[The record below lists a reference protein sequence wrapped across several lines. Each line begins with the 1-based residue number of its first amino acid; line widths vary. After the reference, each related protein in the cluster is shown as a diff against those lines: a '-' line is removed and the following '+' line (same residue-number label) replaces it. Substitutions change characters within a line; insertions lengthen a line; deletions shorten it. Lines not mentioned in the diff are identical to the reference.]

1 MTGNALAHGAAT
13 IVNAIA
19 LGKGSAFGVDLW
31 TKAEVKLTDEPMII
45 LGEVTS
51 DPVESTV
58 LIEKT
63 VNRVLRHFDVEQR
76 FGASVTTYS
85 NIPVARGL
93 KSSSASANAVALAT
107 VAALAEELDDLAVV
121 NLGVDAAFDAKVT
134 VTGAFDD
141 ACASYFGGVVVTDN
155 VNRKLLQ
162 RFPLPEGLRVL
173 FHVPARKAYTGST
186 DVNRLAASK
195 PMVKAAF
202 EEAQK
207 GNFWMALTMNG
218 TLYSTALGFDNT
230 VATDA
235 LAAGAVAAGLC
246 GKGPAVTAVVP
257 DDNIEAVKAAMQ
269 RHEGD
274 VLETRFNQEKAK
286 VI

>member
-1 MTGNALAHGAAT
+1 MTGKALAHGAAT

-19 LGKGSAFGVDLW
+19 FGKGAAFGVDLL
-31 TKAEVKLTDEPMII
+31 TKAEVKLTDEPLII
-45 LGEVTS
+45 RGEITS
-51 DPVESTV
+51 DPSESTV
-58 LIEKT
+58 LMEKT
-63 VNRVLRHFDVEQR
+63 VSRVLRQFGVEQR
-76 FGASVTTYS
+76 FGAKVSTSS
-85 NIPVARGL
+85 NIPIARGL
-93 KSSSASANAVALAT
+93 KSSSAAANAVALAT
-107 VAALAEELDDLAVV
+107 EAALNEELNDLAVV

-141 ACASYFGGVVVTDN
+141 ACASYFGGVVVSDN
-155 VNRKLLQ
+155 VNRKLLK

-173 FHVPARKAYTGST
+173 FHVPSKKAYTGNT
-186 DVNRLAASK
+186 DVNKLAAIK
-195 PMVKAAF
+195 PMVEAAF

-218 TLYSTALGFDNT
+218 TLYSTALGYENT

-257 DDNIEAVKAAMQ
+257 DDKIDAVRAALQ

-274 VLETRFNQEKAK
+274 VLEARFNQEKAQ